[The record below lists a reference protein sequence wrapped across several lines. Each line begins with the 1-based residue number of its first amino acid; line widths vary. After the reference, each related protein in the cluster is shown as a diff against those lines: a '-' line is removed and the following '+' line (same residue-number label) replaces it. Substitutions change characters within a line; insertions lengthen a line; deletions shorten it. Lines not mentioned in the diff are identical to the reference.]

1 MQCYDWENCHCA
13 KAHEMSTSSWATSD
27 SGFGLHSHLPC
38 CSGKNEMNV
47 TEQLLISERFVPLL
61 CDVVLTNHCTILVI
75 YSINWQSECTAFD
88 RKNISTALVL
98 CPRLLCQCMQSVSQC
113 LGTVNVD
120 WLLMFYFLL
129 NSLLKHSQA
138 CCYFHV
144 CFEIAGDICT
154 IEQIHQLL
162 CHKLIGI

>member
-1 MQCYDWENCHCA
+1 
-13 KAHEMSTSSWATSD
+13 
-27 SGFGLHSHLPC
+27 
-38 CSGKNEMNV
+38 MNV

-120 WLLMFYFLL
+120 WLLMFYILL
-129 NSLLKHSQA
+129 TV
-138 CCYFHV
+138 Y
-144 CFEIAGDICT
+144 
-154 IEQIHQLL
+154 
-162 CHKLIGI
+162 